1 MTSWLKNKAH
11 KKGEQ
16 KHLFMHFS
24 TLPCPSLLAVG
35 YLLIGRL
42 LVQSPAAPVSIP
54 TILEQD
60 AKLLSDRQVCF
71 VWLQRE
77 IRVISIYL
85 QPIQSFIPTKSSLW
99 MFVFV
104 CGSNFTRLTHFL
116 VWKMLE
122 VEKWESCYYTEAC
135 EWFCIYPWVKKPE
148 TPPPLNSGSVQWLKI
163 KEVVYYNN
171 TLCVIVNNPF
181 NK

>member
-77 IRVISIYL
+77 IRVIS
-85 QPIQSFIPTKSSLW
+85 PTKSSLW

-116 VWKMLE
+116 VWEMLE
-122 VEKWESCYYTEAC
+122 VEKWESCYLH
-135 EWFCIYPWVKKPE
+135 WSMWVVLYISMGQKAWDSSPFKQR
-148 TPPPLNSGSVQWLKI
+148 LSSVVK
-163 KEVVYYNN
+163 
-171 TLCVIVNNPF
+171 
-181 NK
+181 NKRSRLLQQYFVCHSQQSV